1 MSNDLNRCEFIGR
14 LGRDPEVRYTADS
27 NAICNFSI
35 AVGYKT
41 ATKET
46 TEWVRI
52 TAFGKLAGI
61 CADYLKK
68 GSQVFVAGRMT
79 TRKWQNKD
87 GVDQYTT
94 EVVADQMQMLG
105 SRPTDDAPPPPP
117 SRSKPDNAYR
127 AIKEG
132 NIVQLEDINDDVP
145 F

>member
-35 AVGYKT
+35 AVGYKSKD
-41 ATKET
+41 KET

-105 SRPTDDAPPPPP
+105 GKSAEANEPAAVPIPKLD
-117 SRSKPDNAYR
+117 AYR
-127 AIKEG
+127 SIKEG
-132 NIVQLEDINDDVP
+132 VVVP
-145 F
+145 FDDIDTVPF